1 MLYTCMKYK
10 CTTFLTMWKNLQY
23 KWNQQYITT
32 AQCVIIVDIKEYKT
46 LVKKLA
52 TIDFEI
58 MDLVKRHQEITH
70 LQSKLIKEWK
80 DIDMKLDKKIV
91 QKCTLEKAK
100 FAILPSIHIPPNTS
114 PQAHP
119 LAKNTVPHSWPL
131 IGKWNSDTW
140 QIGDVKKIWKEL
152 FQFDDIDD
160 DILANAASEAESTLC
175 SVK

>member
-1 MLYTCMKYK
+1 
-10 CTTFLTMWKNLQY
+10 
-23 KWNQQYITT
+23 
-32 AQCVIIVDIKEYKT
+32 
-46 LVKKLA
+46 
-52 TIDFEI
+52 
-58 MDLVKRHQEITH
+58 MDLVKRHQEITC

-80 DIDMKLDKKIV
+80 NIDMKLDKKIV

-100 FAILPSIHIPPNTS
+100 FTILPSIHIPPSTS
-114 PQAHP
+114 LQAHP

-131 IGKWNSDTW
+131 VGKWNSDTW
-140 QIGDVKKIWKEL
+140 QIGDVKKIQKEL